1 MKKIFFLGLS
11 VLTAVLLLATS
22 CTEESVFAPE
32 LIAPESSGTYWHTRQ
47 LTPSQKGLL
56 RRSFGLGFSYDAV
69 NGGYCDLNAVR
80 CQILNLD
87 SLEDRSLLMVDK
99 AVKNEIRT
107 TVAHNFTEYCQV
119 TNLTGEVSG
128 DVCIYSYEYKHASS
142 LLERGMDSLL
152 CFHNERS
159 FLLQRSYIQTRGL
172 LNRIKASPETYLSPS
187 FLYGLKKLK
196 RSQANQVAV
205 VDSFIRIYGTHVLVS
220 AELGGKLILDMQT
233 SKQLILDYASEQTV
247 TQHQFDVIFNQKT
260 TTITEEHQK
269 LCRQIIDQSTLSL
282 KVQGGN
288 VGLFNSLV
296 ADPTYKNEDAS
307 PETLR
312 EWEKSLEQIDF
323 NNPQDISTAEL
334 VDMQVIPIWEL
345 IPDDEIAK
353 RVHARVLASVPTM
366 EQLYGN
372 RNWVNTKF
380 NFNEDQVTTVFYP
393 QNRPQQVT
401 FDQPW
406 VYNIIAANR
415 TVATVCREWV
425 PEIDRN
431 NTVTVVYPVYNNHAD
446 LTLGLCCH
454 AGKVYRVSWLYD
466 RFVVKLDSEM
476 PVSDGQVYLT
486 NGILTTEPAEGY
498 SHYETGRPLIAYE
511 WPGSLNVSDGNTVST
526 GWLTVRKFLDK
537 FYLENGNAYT
547 NIPNWTYVSNSE
559 PSVYY
564 RELIQTLRP
573 YQWSGL
579 NPQST
584 SNRMVRD
591 ANYSYYINTN
601 EAWYE

>member
-1 MKKIFFLGLS
+1 M
-11 VLTAVLLLATS
+11 TAVLFLATS

-47 LTPSQKGLL
+47 LTPSQKSLL

-107 TVAHNFTEYCQV
+107 TVAHNFTEYCQM

-172 LNRIKASPETYLSPS
+172 LNWIKASPETYLSPS
-187 FLYGLKKLK
+187 FLYGLKKLE

-233 SKQLILDYASEQTV
+233 SKQLILDYASEQAV
-247 TQHQFDVIFNQKT
+247 TQHQFDVVFNQKT
-260 TTITEEHQK
+260 TSITEEHQK

-323 NNPQDISTAEL
+323 NNPQDINTAEL

-454 AGKVYRVSWLYD
+454 TGKVYRVSWLYD

-526 GWLTVRKFLDK
+526 GWLTIRKFLDK